1 MSENIEKAVPT
12 EESPKTKESETSAPA
27 ATDNVVLYPV
37 ADISAAQETTDTE
50 TAASKEITDPQN
62 TDNQTTIDSKT
73 TDGKASDNA
82 DKFSDT
88 RNTKEFSK
96 KDAEEDEDL
105 EEDFYEQQEK
115 SRSKDEHPFRE
126 FFSNFR
132 SKRKIEMNRDEQ
144 ILSRISDEDLMEY
157 LRMEQKRMELLQQA
171 KEVREKR
178 FWTTFQLFIC
188 LLSVILVIYFLKD
201 NPVILVS
208 ILYTVGILTALRIWS
223 KSQNRKDHRDK
234 KDSSDYHK
242 KPWELL
248 HFPVTF
254 YHITRSCHHTRQH
267 YAGSHTSQS
276 CKQRTRQCIAHL
288 RDSGCHIIYTHGIK
302 DRLRTRHTDRCNPSD
317 IRICS
322 IFFKNVQQKSRR
334 RR

>member
-132 SKRKIEMNRDEQ
+132 SKR
-144 ILSRISDEDLMEY
+144 ISDEDLMEY

-223 KSQNRKDHRDK
+223 KSQNGKDHRDK

-242 KPWELL
+242 KPWE
-248 HFPVTF
+248 
-254 YHITRSCHHTRQH
+254 
-267 YAGSHTSQS
+267 
-276 CKQRTRQCIAHL
+276 
-288 RDSGCHIIYTHGIK
+288 
-302 DRLRTRHTDRCNPSD
+302 
-317 IRICS
+317 
-322 IFFKNVQQKSRR
+322 
-334 RR
+334 

>member
-1 MSENIEKAVPT
+1 MSENIEKAVQT
-12 EESPKTKESETSAPA
+12 EESSETKG
-27 ATDNVVLYPV
+27 TDNVVLYPV
-37 ADISAAQETTDTE
+37 SDEEKTVSAAQETSDTE
-50 TAASKEITDPQN
+50 SKATDDKTADN
-62 TDNQTTIDSKT
+62 TN
-73 TDGKASDNA
+73 
-82 DKFSDT
+82 KFSDT
-88 RNTKEFSK
+88 RNAKEASK
-96 KDAEEDEDL
+96 KDAEEEDDYDL

-115 SRSKDEHPFRE
+115 SRSKEEHPFRE

-223 KSQNRKDHRDK
+223 KSQNGKDHRDK
-234 KDSSDYHK
+234 KDSSNYHK
-242 KPWELL
+242 KPWE
-248 HFPVTF
+248 
-254 YHITRSCHHTRQH
+254 
-267 YAGSHTSQS
+267 
-276 CKQRTRQCIAHL
+276 
-288 RDSGCHIIYTHGIK
+288 
-302 DRLRTRHTDRCNPSD
+302 
-317 IRICS
+317 
-322 IFFKNVQQKSRR
+322 
-334 RR
+334 

>member
-37 ADISAAQETTDTE
+37 ADISASQETTDTE

-62 TDNQTTIDSKT
+62 TDDQTTIDSKT
-73 TDGKASDNA
+73 TDGKAADNA

-115 SRSKDEHPFRE
+115 SRSKNEHPFRE
-126 FFSNFR
+126 FF
-132 SKRKIEMNRDEQ
+132 
-144 ILSRISDEDLMEY
+144 LSRISDEDLMEY

-223 KSQNRKDHRDK
+223 KSQNGKDHRDK

-242 KPWELL
+242 KPWE
-248 HFPVTF
+248 
-254 YHITRSCHHTRQH
+254 
-267 YAGSHTSQS
+267 
-276 CKQRTRQCIAHL
+276 
-288 RDSGCHIIYTHGIK
+288 
-302 DRLRTRHTDRCNPSD
+302 
-317 IRICS
+317 
-322 IFFKNVQQKSRR
+322 
-334 RR
+334 

>member
-37 ADISAAQETTDTE
+37 ADISAAQETSDTE

-62 TDNQTTIDSKT
+62 TDDQTTIDSKT
-73 TDGKASDNA
+73 T
-82 DKFSDT
+82 
-88 RNTKEFSK
+88 
-96 KDAEEDEDL
+96 EDL

-201 NPVILVS
+201 N
-208 ILYTVGILTALRIWS
+208 LYTVGILTALRIWS
-223 KSQNRKDHRDK
+223 KSQNGKDHRDK
-234 KDSSDYHK
+234 KDSSNYHK
-242 KPWELL
+242 KPWE
-248 HFPVTF
+248 
-254 YHITRSCHHTRQH
+254 
-267 YAGSHTSQS
+267 
-276 CKQRTRQCIAHL
+276 
-288 RDSGCHIIYTHGIK
+288 
-302 DRLRTRHTDRCNPSD
+302 
-317 IRICS
+317 
-322 IFFKNVQQKSRR
+322 
-334 RR
+334 

>member
-1 MSENIEKAVPT
+1 MSENIEKSVQT
-12 EESPKTKESETSAPA
+12 EESPETKGAETTAPA

-37 ADISAAQETTDTE
+37 SDEQKTVSAAQETSDT
-50 TAASKEITDPQN
+50 ASE
-62 TDNQTTIDSKT
+62 T
-73 TDGKASDNA
+73 TDDKTANNT

-88 RNTKEFSK
+88 RNTKESSK
-96 KDAEEDEDL
+96 KDAEEEDDDDDL

-178 FWTTFQLFIC
+178 FWTTLQLAIC

-201 NPVILVS
+201 NPVILVT
-208 ILYTVGILTALRIWS
+208 ILYTVGILTALRLWS
-223 KSQNRKDHRDK
+223 KSQNGKGSKNSKDK
-234 KDSSDYHK
+234 
-242 KPWELL
+242 
-248 HFPVTF
+248 
-254 YHITRSCHHTRQH
+254 
-267 YAGSHTSQS
+267 
-276 CKQRTRQCIAHL
+276 
-288 RDSGCHIIYTHGIK
+288 
-302 DRLRTRHTDRCNPSD
+302 TDA
-317 IRICS
+317 
-322 IFFKNVQQKSRR
+322 
-334 RR
+334 

>member
-37 ADISAAQETTDTE
+37 ADISASQETTDTE
-50 TAASKEITDPQN
+50 TAASKEFTDPQN

-73 TDGKASDNA
+73 TDGKAADNA
-82 DKFSDT
+82 DNFSDT

-96 KDAEEDEDL
+96 KDA

-242 KPWELL
+242 KPWE
-248 HFPVTF
+248 
-254 YHITRSCHHTRQH
+254 
-267 YAGSHTSQS
+267 
-276 CKQRTRQCIAHL
+276 
-288 RDSGCHIIYTHGIK
+288 
-302 DRLRTRHTDRCNPSD
+302 
-317 IRICS
+317 
-322 IFFKNVQQKSRR
+322 
-334 RR
+334 